1 MADISIGNL
10 YAELAF
16 DTSGLEKGK
25 ADAIAQLNKL
35 KAEEERIT
43 REMGDNIT
51 ENMKIKINA
60 IKENQA
66 QCIKIIESLEE
77 DLKKKRAADLKA
89 LGDTLMTHVTGPLKK
104 FAEDAIA
111 TFANFE
117 QSMQN
122 VFSVMGASEQ
132 DMELLTATAKK
143 MGETTRFSASQ
154 AADALYSLGSA
165 GQTAEQATKSLQ
177 GVLRLAGATGS
188 DLAYTSETI
197 ASTLSQ
203 FNLEANK
210 ASHIANVF
218 SMAISKSQANMT
230 KLSYSM
236 KYVGPVASGLGISLE
251 STTAALMQLYNTGF
265 GGEQAGTYLRNALQ
279 KLASGTDE
287 LKNKLAELGISYD
300 EVNPQAVN
308 FANILNTLKEHGVG
322 VAEAISIFGEAS
334 GGAMAKLIEGGGDA
348 VSTMEGVLAHSEGS
362 AEAMQKIQNM
372 SFANTQAELNS
383 AFEAVK
389 ISIGEIL
396 MPAINFIAQ
405 GFTTILKTIND
416 LPVGVKT
423 FAVSLG
429 VIVAFIG
436 VLLTVPALI
445 NAITVAMQ
453 ILNTTMLANPIFL
466 GMAVIA
472 TIAAAVYAIVS
483 NAESQYESILN
494 NAKKEV
500 EEIKKLQEEATEAG
514 NKGRAINDL
523 LEKYEKMS
531 RITNKTKDEQAEYNS
546 TLEQLQKLVPDIV
559 LGVNEIGEAYIKNYA
574 QIKLM
579 GEQYLRNEKELND
592 RALAKARVVQ
602 TSMEGVL
609 KSVQPQIDAMT
620 KAQNSLFKELEVF
633 NKGNTELNARLN
645 APNDTTDEKITK
657 FKNIL
662 QGDNDINKAFRPA
675 LKYYV
680 EYINGKYY
688 STEAELKA
696 MMDDWIKNIQGV
708 DGIKSIQHVMAKYSD
723 NLLASSNRM
732 GESFSGLVEIQTNAL
747 KAKEDVK
754 VFEHIRD
761 QIEEARNA
769 KEAERES
776 KQAIIEKLKDAMKKE
791 VAQDTIWKKG
801 TLDELLF
808 KYLKA
813 LREKAQDVEATST
826 KEGEK
831 ILPKDIEK
839 VILGKIKG
847 IENNPYEKY
856 NLERLYDELNKKR
869 ATPNTSAP
877 KPKQESKDDS
887 LQAELKALD
896 DGYQLEIKLA
906 KEYGD
911 DTLLIEAEWYEK
923 RKELLQNKMDEHY
936 GIVNKKYK
944 EEIEALKE
952 KLKEQEELLKNG
964 QGNMEDVLN
973 AKKAIQEKREEI
985 PKENYSKYTLE
996 GNGEKKDVTIQQE
1009 FDKTASMQKV
1019 AFDGLKTKAAQ
1030 QEEKLQNIK
1039 MELNNVIGQI
1049 AEAKANLT
1057 ELEAAPVTDENNEKI
1072 KLAKRAIEE
1081 LENRA
1086 KELAT
1091 ALGQN
1096 FTTLSDVDSAMA
1108 RLEGKQTPSFI
1119 SKLKEL
1125 KKEKK
1130 KILALIQQAEKN
1142 PTTDKELAKLKKR
1155 HKELEKYIREGNA
1168 AVANSLMSSIN
1179 TIATKMT
1186 SLALE
1191 VYETGELNAESTID
1205 IFLEGINIAMQH
1217 VTNQTALAVLGAIA
1231 VALNVAKMIVSFVL
1245 KKKKEEEEAEEKR
1258 EQERKRKRVEEAN
1271 IIAGDTAKIY
1281 AKHIDPVGKRLNN
1294 MDAIFNEM
1302 LSQTRLNK
1310 VNNFLQNLGTMKI
1323 KFGAFGHLSDS
1334 INEVIA
1340 DYNKAI
1346 EAGNMQLALAL
1357 EKQINYMTRLA
1368 MEQKGITP
1376 EDLDGLKNYI
1386 QDINK
1391 VMIEAVQN
1399 GDFSTLGVLLKEK
1412 LREAIYSKF
1421 QGKIIDD
1428 KIKKMMADFDKAPN
1442 DAKRED
1448 IIKKAVDELE
1458 KETKRLDDH
1467 MTKFLGVLG
1476 RANTEMDEHTKRWAE
1491 LKTSIGEALSE
1502 SLSESAYSADW
1513 SSFKKAFASEMKKA
1527 IVDAVISQAGIRTK
1541 INAIIKG
1548 IMDDGKITAGE
1559 IDASLNELRG
1569 IYDSVEGSLE
1579 SVAQMLKKL
1588 EEGVDVKQ
1596 EVQGTIIQKLSGAD
1610 RDYFSDMFKDNFK
1623 LMLEGFKMAI
1633 LDLKEIRYAQITVL
1647 NATLNVNTVNLY
1659 ATDNMSLKEFLAE
1672 LINEARL
1679 RA

>member
-177 GVLRLAGATGS
+177 GVLKLAGATGS
-188 DLAYTSETI
+188 NLAYTSETI

-210 ASHIANVF
+210 AGHIANVF

-279 KLASGTDE
+279 KLASGTDD

-559 LGVNEIGEAYIKNYA
+559 LGVNDIGEAYIKNYA

-609 KSVQPQIDAMT
+609 RSVQPQIDAMT
-620 KAQNSLFKELEVF
+620 KAQSSLFKELEDF
-633 NKGNTELNARLN
+633 NKGNEELNAKLKN
-645 APNDTTDEKITK
+645 PHNSAEEKIKT
-657 FKNIL
+657 FKYML
-662 QGDNDINKAFRPA
+662 GGDNNISKAFRPA
-675 LKYYV
+675 LKYYM
-680 EYINGKYY
+680 EYVRGEYY
-688 STEAELKA
+688 HSEEELKT
-696 MMDDWIKNIQGV
+696 MMDDWIQGV
-708 DGIKSIQHVMAKYSD
+708 DSVNGIKSIQDVMAKYSN

-732 GESFSGLVEIQTNAL
+732 GEAFSGLVEIQTNAL

-754 VFEHIRD
+754 VYEHIRD
-761 QIEEARNA
+761 QIEEASNA

-776 KQAIIEKLKDAMKKE
+776 KQAIIEKLTDAMKKE

-801 TLDELLF
+801 TLEELLF

-839 VILGKIKG
+839 VILGEIEGIK
-847 IENNPYEKY
+847 NNPYKEY
-856 NLERLYDELNKKR
+856 NLEQLYDELNKKR
-869 ATPNTSAP
+869 AKSNISAP
-877 KPKQESKDDS
+877 KPKQESKDAS

-911 DTLLIEAEWYEK
+911 DVLLIEAEWYEK
-923 RKELLQNKMDEHY
+923 RKELLQNKMDEHFGAKNEEY
-936 GIVNKKYK
+936 KK
-944 EEIEALKE
+944 EIEALKE
-952 KLKEQEELLKNG
+952 NLRTQEKLLENG

-973 AKKAIQEKREEI
+973 TKKSIQKKREEI
-985 PKENYSKYTLE
+985 PKESYSDYTLE

-1009 FDKTASMQKV
+1009 FDKTTSMQKV
-1019 AFDGLKTKAAQ
+1019 LFDGLKTKAAQ
-1030 QEEKLQNIK
+1030 QKEKLQNIK
-1039 MELNNVIGQI
+1039 MELNNIIGQI

-1072 KLAKRAIEE
+1072 ELAKRAIEE

-1096 FTTLSDVDSAMA
+1096 YTTLSDVDSAMA
-1108 RLEGKQTPSFI
+1108 RLEEKQTPSFI

-1130 KILALIQQAEKN
+1130 EILAQIQQAEKN

-1155 HKELEKYIREGNA
+1155 QKELEKCIREGNA

-1323 KFGAFGHLSDS
+1323 KFGGFGYFSDS

-1357 EKQINYMTRLA
+1357 QKQINYMTRLA